1 MMNKLLTILTILV
14 FLLAGCAGGNK
25 EEKYIPDEEI
35 DMSDDLI
42 MSDESVLTDMPE
54 YTKVRG
60 GESQTIQR
68 SFENA
73 PPLIPHRVGGF
84 LPIKADDNKC
94 LLCHMPDKAPE
105 FKATPLPKTHFTSYR
120 PKIVMKDGKYMVDA
134 DQQANEVVETDLDH
148 FNGAM
153 FNCSQCHAPQA
164 QVTVEIPNTFDPD
177 YRKSKNKTRS
187 TLKENMEEGV
197 R

>member
-1 MMNKLLTILTILV
+1 MNKLTVCTIVLA
-14 FLLAGCAGGNK
+14 LLFAGCNSSNK
-25 EEKYIPDEEI
+25 DKKFIADENI
-35 DMSDDLI
+35 DMSDDLL

-54 YTKVRG
+54 YSKIRG
-60 GESQTIQR
+60 GESKKIDR

-84 LPIKADDNKC
+84 LPIKVDDNRC

-105 FKATPLPKTHFTSYR
+105 FDATPLPKTHFTSYR
-120 PKIVMKDGKYMVDA
+120 PRVVEKDGKYLVDA
-134 DQQANEVVETDLDH
+134 EEGEVTETDLDH

-153 FNCSQCHAPQA
+153 FNCSQCHVPQA
-164 QVTVEIPNTFDPD
+164 EVTVDIPNVFDPD
-177 YRKSKNKTRS
+177 YRKTGDKSRSNLKN
-187 TLKENMEEGV
+187 NMGEGV

>member
-1 MMNKLLTILTILV
+1 MNKLLVYLISFVVLITACDCKDNNV
-14 FLLAGCAGGNK
+14 N
-25 EEKYIPDEEI
+25 YIADEDI

-54 YTKVRG
+54 YSKVRG
-60 GESQTIQR
+60 GESEMIDR

-84 LPIKADDNKC
+84 LPIKVDDNKC
-94 LLCHMPDKAPE
+94 LRCHMPDKAPE
-105 FKATPLPKTHFTSYR
+105 FGAIPLPETHFTSYR
-120 PKIVMKDGKYMVDA
+120 PSVVEKDGIYLVDA
-134 DQQANEVVETDLDH
+134 EEGEVIEKDLGH

-153 FNCSQCHAPQA
+153 FNCSQCHVPQA
-164 QVTVEIPNTFDPD
+164 EVTVDIPNTFDPD
-177 YRKSKNKTRS
+177 YRKSSDKTKS
-187 TLKENMEEGV
+187 NLKTNMGEGV